1 MYMAWNSIKPVAD
14 SGKKRTISKVY
25 IEPVTMG
32 PYFHKIQKQ
41 GKEWRMKS
49 RVSLSVKL

>member
-14 SGKKRTISKVY
+14 SGRKRTISKVY

-32 PYFHKIQKQ
+32 PYFHKIKKN
-41 GKEWRMKS
+41 KEKNRE
-49 RVSLSVKL
+49 

>member
-14 SGKKRTISKVY
+14 SGRKRTISKVY

-32 PYFHKIQKQ
+32 PYFHKIKKQ
-41 GKEWRMKS
+41 GKE
-49 RVSLSVKL
+49 